1 VVNGRQGTYNSS
13 MNEIIG
19 TLFAQQVWTRILFT
33 VGDTQVTLVRLLVAL
48 GVFVFC
54 MLLAR
59 LLGSLLNRVVIRK
72 TEGLARGSFRSTIR
86 LMQYAIMLLG
96 LLLALQ
102 TVGVELAA
110 LFAAGALFAV
120 ALGFAMQNVVGNFIS
135 GILLLLERSIKPGDI
150 IEIDGQLVE
159 IKEMGIRAAIARTL
173 NEEDLIIPSS
183 QLVQS
188 TVRNFTLRD
197 SLSRLRVIVG
207 VSYDSD
213 MNVVTSAL
221 MQAATDLKWR
231 VPARVPVVY
240 WKAFGSS
247 SVDFEVSV
255 WVDRVW
261 ERQQRVSQLHEAI
274 WWALKDAGV
283 TIAFPQVDVHFDDSV
298 LSAWGGGG
306 PARGG
311 NA

>member
-1 VVNGRQGTYNSS
+1 
-13 MNEIIG
+13 
-19 TLFAQQVWTRILFT
+19 
-33 VGDTQVTLVRLLVAL
+33 
-48 GVFVFC
+48 
-54 MLLAR
+54 
-59 LLGSLLNRVVIRK
+59 
-72 TEGLARGSFRSTIR
+72 
-86 LMQYAIMLLG
+86 MQK
-96 LLLALQ
+96 
-102 TVGVELAA
+102 
-110 LFAAGALFAV
+110 
-120 ALGFAMQNVVGNFIS
+120 VVGNFIS